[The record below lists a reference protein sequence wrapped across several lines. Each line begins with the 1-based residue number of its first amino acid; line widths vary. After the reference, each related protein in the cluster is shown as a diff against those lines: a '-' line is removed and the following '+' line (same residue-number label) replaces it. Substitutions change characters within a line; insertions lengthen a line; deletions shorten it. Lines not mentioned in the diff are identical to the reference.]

1 MPDNLWNPA
10 EAPAGEGLA
19 SLAYRSR
26 LLGADRSVCNIFGGN
41 TSTKATERDHRG
53 RETEVLWVKG
63 SGSDLADID
72 EGGFAGLRMNDI
84 APLMAR
90 EATSDEEMVAYL
102 AHTLHALDRPRQS
115 IETLLHGFTPAK
127 HVDHT
132 HPDAVISLA
141 CTPDGR
147 QLCQQLWG
155 DEMVWVDYIRPGFTL
170 SKWIGEGIRANPGAG
185 LVVMGKHGLVT
196 WGETGEE
203 SYRRTIE
210 VIQQAEDFIAE
221 RRGGRTVFAGAEV
234 PALPRA
240 EREQLLGAV
249 LPELRG
255 ALSAG
260 QPAILALDDSPEV
273 LAFVGSAGAREL
285 SQIGAACPDHLVHTK
300 RQPLFL
306 EWTPAAG
313 VEALRAELAAGVER
327 FAEDYRA
334 YFEANRGE
342 GDELR
347 DPTPRVILIPGVGM
361 GTSGP
366 DAKGAEVSRQL
377 YHRAIEV
384 IAGSEVLGGF
394 VSLSPEEAYAIEYW
408 PLELYKLSL
417 KPPPRE
423 QAGRVAVVTGGASGI
438 GRATA
443 LRLAEDHAQVA
454 ILDINLEGAKQ
465 VAATIENAHGA
476 GRALALRCDVTDEA
490 AVGEAFAQVV
500 RGYGGVDVV
509 VSNAG
514 ISVSAPIEVTALD
527 DWQRMNAVMN
537 AGYFLVGR
545 EAFRLWKRQGRGGT
559 LIFVASKN
567 SVYAGKNAAA
577 YSAVKAAELHLARC
591 LAEEGGAF
599 GIRINS
605 VMPDAVLQGSGIW
618 DQGWREQRARN
629 YGIAPDE
636 LDEFCSTASA
646 PPSRSAST
654 RRTLPKRSRFWPGR
668 VPAAPPAEC

>member
-19 SLAYRSR
+19 SPAYRSR

-63 SGSDLADID
+63 SGSALVDVG

-306 EWTPAAG
+306 E
-313 VEALRAELAAGVER
+313 
-327 FAEDYRA
+327 
-334 YFEANRGE
+334 
-342 GDELR
+342 
-347 DPTPRVILIPGVGM
+347 
-361 GTSGP
+361 
-366 DAKGAEVSRQL
+366 
-377 YHRAIEV
+377 
-384 IAGSEVLGGF
+384 
-394 VSLSPEEAYAIEYW
+394 
-408 PLELYKLSL
+408 
-417 KPPPRE
+417 
-423 QAGRVAVVTGGASGI
+423 
-438 GRATA
+438 
-443 LRLAEDHAQVA
+443 
-454 ILDINLEGAKQ
+454 
-465 VAATIENAHGA
+465 
-476 GRALALRCDVTDEA
+476 
-490 AVGEAFAQVV
+490 
-500 RGYGGVDVV
+500 
-509 VSNAG
+509 
-514 ISVSAPIEVTALD
+514 
-527 DWQRMNAVMN
+527 
-537 AGYFLVGR
+537 
-545 EAFRLWKRQGRGGT
+545 
-559 LIFVASKN
+559 
-567 SVYAGKNAAA
+567 
-577 YSAVKAAELHLARC
+577 
-591 LAEEGGAF
+591 
-599 GIRINS
+599 
-605 VMPDAVLQGSGIW
+605 
-618 DQGWREQRARN
+618 
-629 YGIAPDE
+629 
-636 LDEFCSTASA
+636 
-646 PPSRSAST
+646 
-654 RRTLPKRSRFWPGR
+654 
-668 VPAAPPAEC
+668 

>member
-1 MPDNLWNPA
+1 M
-10 EAPAGEGLA
+10 
-19 SLAYRSR
+19 
-26 LLGADRSVCNIFGGN
+26 
-41 TSTKATERDHRG
+41 
-53 RETEVLWVKG
+53 LWVKG
-63 SGSDLADID
+63 SGSDLASID
-72 EGGFAGLRMNDI
+72 EGGFAGLHMDDI

-90 EATSDEEMVAYL
+90 EAMSDEEMVAYL
-102 AHTLHALDRPRQS
+102 AHTLFALDRPRQS

-170 SKWIGEGIRANPGAG
+170 SKWIGEGIRANPRAG

-234 PALPRA
+234 PALPRT

-260 QPAILALDDSPEV
+260 RPAILALDDSPEV
-273 LAFVGSAGAREL
+273 LAFVGSTGAREL
-285 SQIGAACPDHLVHTK
+285 SQLGAACPDHLVHTK

-306 EWTPAAG
+306 EWTPTAG
-313 VEALRAELAAGVER
+313 VDALKEELATGVER
-327 FAEDYRA
+327 FVEDYRA

-361 GTSGP
+361 VTSGP

-408 PLELYKLSL
+408 PLELYKLLL

-454 ILDINLEGAKQ
+454 ILDIDLEGAKQ
-465 VAATIENAHGA
+465 VAATIENGHGA
-476 GRALALRCDVTDEA
+476 GRALALRCDVTDED
-490 AVGEAFAQVV
+490 AVGEAFARVV

-514 ISVSAPIEVTALD
+514 ISVSAPIEATTLD

-537 AGYFLVGR
+537 TGYFLVSR

-577 YSAVKAAELHLARC
+577 YSAAKAAELHLARC

-599 GIRINS
+599 GIRVNS

-636 LDEFCSTASA
+636 LDEFYRQRTTLKVSVYPENIAEAISFLAGPRAS
-646 PPSRSAST
+646 
-654 RRTLPKRSRFWPGR
+654 RTTGGVLTVDGGVSGAYLR
-668 VPAAPPAEC
+668 